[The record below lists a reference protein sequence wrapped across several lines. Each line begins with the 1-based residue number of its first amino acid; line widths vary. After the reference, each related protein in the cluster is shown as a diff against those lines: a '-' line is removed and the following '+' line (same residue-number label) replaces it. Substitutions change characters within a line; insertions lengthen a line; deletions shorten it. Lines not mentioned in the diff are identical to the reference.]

1 MNATTSFLCRR
12 EPTEYEE
19 VTATEGAAE
28 GKEEPVKRLL
38 YSVARAYQPEIDR
51 LAVGTTGGEHT

>member
-1 MNATTSFLCRR
+1 M
-12 EPTEYEE
+12 
-19 VTATEGAAE
+19 TATEGAAE